1 MLTMTASPVPLP
13 LTQLIAVEFVE
24 QAQVTNW
31 PARLGLVALMLAIIA
46 ATLWAM
52 RRGWQARMR
61 RQADLGEPAEATGE
75 PTPDAVPGLYIGT
88 AFTGDWLDRV
98 AAHGLGVRS
107 RANLDFSTEGIA
119 IYRSGAPSLWIPAAD
134 ILAVRVDR
142 GVAGTVRSK
151 DSVLV
156 VTWRLGD
163 RDLDTGFRAD
173 EAAGHRT
180 LLDGLM
186 STFPREARA

>member
-1 MLTMTASPVPLP
+1 MIPTFTSRAPI
-13 LTQLIAVEFVE
+13 IAEEFVE

-31 PARLGLVALMLAIIA
+31 PIRLALVAAMVAIIA
-46 ATLWAM
+46 VVLWAM
-52 RRGWQARMR
+52 RRGWQARIR
-61 RQADLGEPAEATGE
+61 RQADLGEPADATGE
-75 PTPDAVPGLYIGT
+75 PTADAVPGLYIGT
-88 AFTGDWLDRV
+88 AFAGDWLDRV

-107 RANLDFSTEGIA
+107 RARLDFSDRGIA
-119 IYRSGAPSLWIPAAD
+119 IYRDGAPSLWIPAGQV
-134 ILAVRVDR
+134 LLVRVDS

-151 DSVLV
+151 DSVVV

-173 EAAGHRT
+173 DAAGHRT
-180 LLDGLM
+180 VLDGLM

>member
-1 MLTMTASPVPLP
+1 MHSMIAIPAHLP
-13 LTQLIAVEFVE
+13 SAQLVAVEFVE

-31 PARLGLVALMLAIIA
+31 PVRLALVALMLAIIA
-46 ATLWAM
+46 VVLWAM
-52 RRGWQARMR
+52 RRGWQARIR
-61 RQADLGEPAEATGE
+61 RQADLDEPAEATGE

-88 AFTGDWLDRV
+88 AFAGDWLDRV

-107 RANLDFSTEGIA
+107 RAQLDFSDEGIA
-119 IYRSGAPSLWIPAAD
+119 IYRSGAPSLWIPAEA
-134 ILAVRVDR
+134 IAHVRVDR

-151 DSVLV
+151 DSVVV

-186 STFPREARA
+186 STFPRESPA